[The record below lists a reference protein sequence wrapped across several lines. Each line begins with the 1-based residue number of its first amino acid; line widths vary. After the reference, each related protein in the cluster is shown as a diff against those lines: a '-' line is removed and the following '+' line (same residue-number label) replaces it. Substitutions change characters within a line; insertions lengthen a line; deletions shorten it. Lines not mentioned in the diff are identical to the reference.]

1 MKAQSK
7 GKLKVITR
15 NQCYPL
21 HQSPFYKLSSFS
33 KLATLLETTP
43 AQLKFYKK
51 FDHTHYRIFTNEKGR
66 LIQSPS
72 GDLYVLHNR
81 IASLLARIQTPIWL
95 HSFKKGYSYNSNA
108 LQHIH
113 ARQVIT
119 FDIKAFYQHITQDKV
134 RQFFLNDLKCS
145 KDIAYVLSKLCCFDN
160 HLPTGSQ
167 VSIYLNFL
175 ANIAMFDELNNLAQS
190 RQANISVYADDI
202 TVSGDSVDMSLYNT
216 MKKVLIRY
224 GYEVSRHKT
233 QRFLAHQ
240 SPIITGLAVN
250 NEELQPVNSFYR
262 GLRQKCE
269 FLNRNMSL
277 IDNDI
282 LDAEYNS
289 IKGKNNYI
297 RSYTNRVPTIAK
309 EIESVIE
316 MLLIKS

>member
-21 HQSPFYKLSSFS
+21 HQSPFYKLSSLS

-51 FDHTHYRIFTNEKGR
+51 FDSARYRIFTNEKGR
-66 LIQSPS
+66 LIQAPS

-81 IASLLARIQTPIWL
+81 IASLLSRIQTPTWL

-119 FDIKAFYQHITQDKV
+119 FDIKSFYQHITQNKV
-134 RQFFLNDLKCS
+134 RQFFLNDLMCS
-145 KDIAYVLSKLCCFDN
+145 KDIAYILSKICCFDN
-160 HLPTGSQ
+160 HLATGSQ

-175 ANIAMFDELNNLAQS
+175 ANIAMFNELKNLAQA
-190 RQANISVYADDI
+190 RQADLSVYADDI
-202 TVSGDSVDMSLYNT
+202 TISGNRVDMSLYNT
-216 MKKVLIRY
+216 MEKVLIRH

-233 QRFLAHQ
+233 QRFLAYQ
-240 SPIITGLAVN
+240 VPIITGLAISN
-250 NEELQPVNSFYR
+250 SKLQPRNSFYES
-262 GLRQKCE
+262 LRLKCE

-277 IDNDI
+277 IDNHI
-282 LDAEYNS
+282 LEQEYNS
-289 IKGKNNYI
+289 LKGKNNYI
-297 RSYTNRVPTIAK
+297 LSYTKKLPSIAK
-309 EIESVIE
+309 ETELTTE
-316 MLLIKS
+316 KLFRM

>member
-1 MKAQSK
+1 MRAQSK

-21 HQSPFYKLSSFS
+21 HQSPFYKLSSVS

-72 GDLYVLHNR
+72 GGLYVLHNR
-81 IASLLARIQTPIWL
+81 IASLLSRIQTPTWL

-119 FDIKAFYQHITQDKV
+119 FDIKAFYQNITQDKV

-145 KDIAYVLSKLCCFDN
+145 KDIAYILSKLCCFDD

-175 ANIAMFDELNNLAQS
+175 ANIAMFNELKNLAQA
-190 RQANISVYADDI
+190 RQADLSVYADDI
-202 TVSGDSVDMSLYNT
+202 TISGNRVDMSLYNT
-216 MKKVLIRY
+216 MEKVLIRH
-224 GYEVSRHKT
+224 GYEVSKHKT
-233 QRFLAHQ
+233 QRFLAYQ
-240 SPIITGLAVN
+240 VPIITGLAISN
-250 NEELQPVNSFYR
+250 SKLQPRNSFYES
-262 GLRQKCE
+262 LRLKCE

-277 IDNDI
+277 IDNHI
-282 LDAEYNS
+282 LEQEYNS
-289 IKGKNNYI
+289 LKGKNNYI
-297 RSYTNRVPTIAK
+297 LSYTKKLPSIAK
-309 EIESVIE
+309 ETELTTE
-316 MLLIKS
+316 KLFRM

>member
-21 HQSPFYKLSSFS
+21 HQSPFYKLSSVS

-72 GDLYVLHNR
+72 GGLYVLHNR
-81 IASLLARIQTPIWL
+81 IASLLSRIQTPTWL

-119 FDIKAFYQHITQDKV
+119 FDIKSFYQHITQDKV

-145 KDIAYVLSKLCCFDN
+145 KDIAYILSKLCCFDN
-160 HLPTGSQ
+160 HLATGSQ

-175 ANIAMFDELNNLAQS
+175 ANIAMFNELKNLAQS
-190 RQANISVYADDI
+190 RQANFSVYAEI
-202 TVSGDSVDMSLYNT
+202 
-216 MKKVLIRY
+216 
-224 GYEVSRHKT
+224 
-233 QRFLAHQ
+233 
-240 SPIITGLAVN
+240 SPYL
-250 NEELQPVNSFYR
+250 
-262 GLRQKCE
+262 
-269 FLNRNMSL
+269 
-277 IDNDI
+277 
-282 LDAEYNS
+282 
-289 IKGKNNYI
+289 
-297 RSYTNRVPTIAK
+297 
-309 EIESVIE
+309 VIVW
-316 MLLIKS
+316 I